1 MNLKEKIQ
9 NRLDDLTANL
19 ESQLH
24 LSDKLANRILVEEQI
39 ESVAKFWSILDDAE
53 RDFINAA
60 RMAVEEEQPWK

>member
-9 NRLDDLTANL
+9 NRLDDLTASL

-39 ESVAKFWSILDDAE
+39 EGVAKFWSILDEAE

-60 RMAVEEEQPWK
+60 RMAVEDGRQWA